1 MNRSELLASLA
12 SCVGERHVLHTPA
25 DLAAY
30 TEDWRRKYRG
40 KAAAVVSPGS
50 TAEVAAVL
58 RLVSAHRLPVVTQG
72 GNTGMSGGA
81 TPDGSGTQIVL
92 STRRLNRIRR
102 VDALNDTIEVE
113 AGVVLEAVQVAA
125 SEVGR
130 LFPLALAAQG
140 SCTIGGNLA
149 TNAGGT
155 AVLRYGNA
163 RDLTLG
169 LEVVTPDGR
178 IWNGLRGLRK
188 DNTGYDLKQLY
199 IGSEGTLGVITAA
212 VLKLFPPPTARRTA
226 LLALPSVANAVD
238 LLCRA
243 RAELGPALTAFEV
256 ISAACVPLLKR
267 HFSAMRWPFDAPV
280 PVVALVEMSDHESEA
295 HARDVLESVLAQALE
310 SGIATDGVVGE
321 SVAQSRA
328 LWALRE
334 HLSEAQA
341 LEGAHIKHDIS
352 VPISGVAAFVEAAQ
366 AQVQRDFPGV
376 RAAWFG
382 HLGDGNLHFNLLA
395 PEGTDPALFCAQQ
408 EVVNRAVHDLV
419 HAFGGSISAEH
430 GLGQLRR
437 DENARYKEGVELA
450 LMQSLKQ
457 ALDPLG
463 LMNPD
468 KVLRAVPVG

>member
-12 SCVGERHVLHTPA
+12 RCVGERHVLTTPTDTA
-25 DLAAY
+25 PFSQ
-30 TEDWRRKYRG
+30 DWRRKYRG
-40 KAAAVVSPGS
+40 EAAAVVSPAS

-58 RLVSAHRLPVVTQG
+58 QLAHAQRIPVVTQG

-92 STRRLNRIRR
+92 STRRLNRIRH

-163 RDLTLG
+163 RDLALG

-212 VLKLFPPPTARRTA
+212 VLMLFPPPAARRTA
-226 LLALPSVANAVD
+226 MLTLPSIDNAVQ
-238 LLCRA
+238 LLNRV

-256 ISAACVPLLKR
+256 ISAACVPVLQR
-267 HFSAMRWPFDAPV
+267 HFPAMRWPFETLV
-280 PVVALVEMSDHESEA
+280 PVVALIETSDHESEA
-295 HARDVLESVLAQALE
+295 HARDTLAFVLEQALE
-310 SGIATDGVVGE
+310 DEIATDGVIGE

-328 LWALRE
+328 LWTLRE

-341 LEGAHIKHDIS
+341 LEGSHIKHDIA
-352 VPISGVAAFVEAAQ
+352 VPISRVAAFVDAAVKQ
-366 AQVQRDFPGV
+366 LQRGFPGA
-376 RAAWFG
+376 RMAWFG
-382 HLGDGNLHFNLLA
+382 HLGDGNLHFNVLA
-395 PEGTDPALFCAQQ
+395 PVDADPQAFCARQD
-408 EVVNRAVHDLV
+408 EVNRLVHDLV
-419 HAFGGSISAEH
+419 QAHSGSISAEH

-437 DENARYKEGVELA
+437 DESARYKDSVELA
-450 LMQSLKQ
+450 LMQGVKQ

-463 LMNPD
+463 LMNPG
-468 KVLRAVPVG
+468 KVLGPMPEG